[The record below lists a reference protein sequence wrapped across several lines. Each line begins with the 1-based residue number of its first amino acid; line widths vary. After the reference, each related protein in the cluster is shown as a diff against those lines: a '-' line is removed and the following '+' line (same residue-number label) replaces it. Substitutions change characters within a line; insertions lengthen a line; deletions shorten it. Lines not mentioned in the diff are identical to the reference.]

1 MRGLKVKSGKARV
14 QDYTAAACAHI
25 TAGWVAQLRRL
36 WEKLS
41 ADPELLARLADVSK
55 DFAVRQRE
63 CDALL
68 PPDLNRDAR
77 NLVYVMLRDG
87 QLALLGE
94 VVEQLALA
102 LAGGGRQELARVV
115 TAVPLTRKEQEA
127 LRAQVRKR
135 FGEEVAVRFE
145 VEPDIL
151 GGVIIK
157 VGDKL
162 IDGSLAGRLA
172 ALHQRLRSSR

>member
-1 MRGLKVKSGKARV
+1 MKRLKGKSGKAGV
-14 QDYTAAACAHI
+14 QDYTAAAYAHI

-41 ADPELLARLADVSK
+41 ADPALLARLADVSR
-55 DFAVRQRE
+55 DFAARQRE
-63 CDALL
+63 CDSLL

-87 QLALLGE
+87 QLGLLGE

-102 LAGGGRQELARVV
+102 LADSGRQELARVV
-115 TAVPLTRKEQEA
+115 TAVPLSPKEQEA
-127 LRAQVRKR
+127 LRAQVRRR

-145 VEPDIL
+145 VQPDIL
-151 GGVIIK
+151 GGVIIRF
-157 VGDKL
+157 GDKV
-162 IDGSLAGRLA
+162 INGSLAGRLA
-172 ALHQRLRSSR
+172 ALHQRLLDSR

>member
-1 MRGLKVKSGKARV
+1 
-14 QDYTAAACAHI
+14 TAAAYAHI
-25 TAGWVAQLRRL
+25 TAGWVAQLRQL

-41 ADPELLARLADVSK
+41 ADPALLAGLSDVRR
-55 DFAVRQRE
+55 DFAARQRE
-63 CDALL
+63 CDSLL

-87 QLALLGE
+87 QLRLLGG
-94 VVEQLALA
+94 VVEQLAVA
-102 LAGGGRQELARVV
+102 LADRGRQDVARVV
-115 TAVPLTRKEQEA
+115 TAVSLSPKEQEA

-135 FGEEVAVRFE
+135 FGQGVAVRFE

-157 VGDKL
+157 VGDKVV
-162 IDGSLAGRLA
+162 DGSLAGRLA
-172 ALHQRLRSSR
+172 ALHQRLRGSR